1 MLYHFMI
8 EILRNPEDLRNMTGS
23 MLEHRLKICR
33 DQETKGDDT
42 KIKRKDRK

>member
-1 MLYHFMI
+1 MYHFMV

-33 DQETKGDDT
+33 DQEMRGEDLKS
-42 KIKRKDRK
+42 KRNKRK